1 MTTRRRPK
9 TPAASPDQVVE
20 LYGPDRDGWFD
31 TRVMDWVPL
40 CEQLKDGEVR
50 GYVILRSLIVDKFRK
65 PVRVLTLQKLCEL
78 IPSPSGGPS
87 SLTRVRNILDGL
99 TRVGLVTTPEG
110 EPLKTSSRPS
120 ATVKP
125 LRIRVNDAAPADY
138 QGWRNAED
146 KLKALGAALADQA
159 PAGDD
164 QAGSEAGRKSDPQK
178 GAGRKSDP
186 AGRKSDPRGRK
197 SDPDTQRDQGERD
210 LPLVPPSGSS
220 LSGDPDVTPD
230 PAGTDERESSA
241 AREDDQALAA
251 ADTGELQDPPPAGVP
266 QQREAELD
274 EDQERAEAF
283 ARALPGSLGRAS
295 VARLVPGVVEALAE
309 GWTPEALRAFLVRK
323 VDVGRVAE
331 GAVPTLYFR
340 WLHDRPAPPAAAR
353 PAAEPDRCERHP
365 AFKAGDCPPCIRA
378 ARERAARAEDTGPAP
393 VDGAGLLARLRA
405 AQSA

>member
-1 MTTRRRPK
+1 MSLEAMVWVLSGDAPVADVNEYAVLGAMADKADPDGCGSWLSKETIAARVHVSEETVKRCWRNMARRGVIAKGDQSLVSHYRADRRPVVYDLLIPYGWFSNIDRVNAERERLGRPPLTPQDRPPIAPAPVKPARADKGKPRPAARGNSQTPRKSAAGTPDGGTTSRRRGNYK
-9 TPAASPDQVVE
+9 SSTGE
-20 LYGPDRDGWFD
+20 L
-31 TRVMDWVPL
+31 
-40 CEQLKDGEVR
+40 E
-50 GYVILRSLIVDKFRK
+50 
-65 PVRVLTLQKLCEL
+65 
-78 IPSPSGGPS
+78 
-87 SLTRVRNILDGL
+87 
-99 TRVGLVTTPEG
+99 
-110 EPLKTSSRPS
+110 
-120 ATVKP
+120 
-125 LRIRVNDAAPADY
+125 
-138 QGWRNAED
+138 
-146 KLKALGAALADQA
+146 
-159 PAGDD
+159 
-164 QAGSEAGRKSDPQK
+164 DPQNSK
-178 GAGRKSDP
+178 NNQSH
-186 AGRKSDPRGRK
+186 
-197 SDPDTQRDQGERD
+197 T
-210 LPLVPPSGSS
+210 S
-220 LSGDPDVTPD
+220 LSDPDVTPD
-230 PAGTDERESSA
+230 PTASAEAPTARESSA
-241 AREDDQALAA
+241 AREDDQAL
-251 ADTGELQDPPPAGVP
+251 GGVP

-378 ARERAARAEDTGPAP
+378 ARAEDTGPAP